1 MGAIAAGIAAGLA
14 AVGAGVG
21 NGLVIG
27 HTLDGMARQ
36 PDVRSTAGDD
46 VPRCWSDR
54 SPANSFDCYCLPG
67 NEQVVNR
74 LTKKFI
80 TREVS
85 IDVYHCGIKPT
96 VSW

>member
-1 MGAIAAGIAAGLA
+1 MQLLQVSLLGLA

-21 NGLVIG
+21 NGIVIG
-27 HTLDGMARQ
+27 HTLDRMARQ
-36 PDVRSTAGDD
+36 PEMSGQLRATMFLGVGLIEAL
-46 VPRCWSDR
+46 PILCDR
-54 SPANSFDCYCLPG
+54 YCLPG

>member
-36 PDVRSTAGDD
+36 PEMSGQLRGTMFLGVGLIEA
-46 VPRCWSDR
+46 
-54 SPANSFDCYCLPG
+54 LPI
-67 NEQVVNR
+67 
-74 LTKKFI
+74 LSI
-80 TREVS
+80 VS
-85 IDVYHCGIKPT
+85 AFLVMNK
-96 VSW
+96 

>member
-36 PDVRSTAGDD
+36 PEMSGQLRG
-46 VPRCWSDR
+46 RCS
-54 SPANSFDCYCLPG
+54 SVL
-67 NEQVVNR
+67 V
-74 LTKKFI
+74 
-80 TREVS
+80 
-85 IDVYHCGIKPT
+85 
-96 VSW
+96 